1 MGHSL
6 TAVFV
11 GSDTLLMQ
19 CVQAWVEKGHG
30 CLAVATD
37 ADKVRR
43 FCADNGLR
51 CLDAAGD
58 WAAAVAG
65 ERIDHVFAITWLRLL
80 SDAVLRLP
88 QRSAINFHDGPLPRF
103 AGLNTPV
110 WAIAKGEE
118 SYGISW
124 HVVTPGIDEG
134 DVLAERSFEISPS
147 ETALSL

>member
-43 FCADNGLR
+43 FCAEHGLR
-51 CLDAAGD
+51 CLDATGD
-58 WAAAVAG
+58 WAAEVAG

-80 SDAVLRLP
+80 PDAVLRLP
-88 QRSAINFHDGPLPRF
+88 QRAAINFHDGPLPRY
-103 AGLNTPV
+103 AGLNATC
-110 WAIAKGEE
+110 WALLQGEE
-118 SYGISW
+118 E
-124 HVVTPGIDEG
+124 HAVT
-134 DVLAERSFEISPS
+134 
-147 ETALSL
+147 

>member
-1 MGHSL
+1 MAHSL

-19 CVQAWVEKGHG
+19 CVQAWLEKGHG

-51 CLDAAGD
+51 CLDATGD
-58 WAAAVAG
+58 WAAGVAG

-80 SDAVLRLP
+80 PDAVLRLP
-88 QRSAINFHDGPLPRF
+88 QRAAINFHDGPLPRY
-103 AGLNTPV
+103 AGLNATCCCSGASRSPPTTPP
-110 WAIAKGEE
+110 
-118 SYGISW
+118 S
-124 HVVTPGIDEG
+124 
-134 DVLAERSFEISPS
+134 RSTRAASRPASRPSPN
-147 ETALSL
+147 